1 MGNKEIETGKTANL
15 FIFRNNI
22 VYLIF
27 FSKLH
32 A

>member
-1 MGNKEIETGKTANL
+1 MGNKEIETGKTANS